1 MSHYDTGV
9 VPSASLKEHQERH
22 KKCFDFDGLKDGE
35 RKVICTPAFDLRNT
49 ADSQYGQHSVAI
61 TFAER
66 RGDRVVSTEF
76 FTGWNVSGTPTIMD
90 GRDIGFM
97 GVGLYNHY
105 MKEADAEEYAYHHE
119 DCPFTGG
126 GCWGEL
132 GSSLYGEV
140 LLDRLVNEGSA
151 GIWDEIDKEFKQEIT
166 E

>member
-1 MSHYDTGV
+1 MSGRYGDTGI
-9 VPSASLKEHQERH
+9 VPSASLKEHLERQ

-35 RKVICTPAFDLRNT
+35 RKIILMPAFDLRNT
-49 ADSQYGQHSVAI
+49 EDKQYGQHGVAM

-76 FTGWNVSGTPTIMD
+76 FTGWSVDRHPTIMD

-105 MKEADAEEYAYHHE
+105 MKEADAPEGSYHHS

-132 GSSLYGEV
+132 GSSLYGDV
-140 LLDRLVNEGSA
+140 ILDRLVNEGSY
-151 GIWDEIDKEFKQEIT
+151 GVWDEIDKEFKNE
-166 E
+166 